1 MRNKDEA
8 AAILVVLQGW
18 NKPSLCR
25 SAVTGGGYFPKC
37 RHAAAISE
45 CLDGPSRC
53 VSRGAGIT
61 GRGNTGLQ
69 HGAWLKVKDALW
81 HKAALGMRKLAFKIK
96 EGLEVMDGW
105 MDGLGR
111 SCGCYLASPPYPPP
125 LFPHLALWQVRVNRE
140 VTPANFHADD
150 RRDYS
155 KRRGG
160 ASHL

>member
-1 MRNKDEA
+1 MNRTRREKCATKTKPLPIWLFYRVETSRVCVA
-8 AAILVVLQGW
+8 AALW
-18 NKPSLCR
+18 
-25 SAVTGGGYFPKC
+25 GG
-37 RHAAAISE
+37 SE

-81 HKAALGMRKLAFKIK
+81 CKAAFGMRKLAFKIK
-96 EGLEVMDGW
+96 EGLEAMDGW
-105 MDGLGR
+105 IGSLMQML
-111 SCGCYLASPPYPPP
+111 SPPP
-125 LFPHLALWQVRVNRE
+125 LPLTHLALWQVRVNRE

-155 KRRGG
+155 KRRAGKKSAG